1 MLRRVGA
8 SEDRILAA
16 QTNLSTTY
24 ACIGRLEQAL
34 QMDREVYCGRVKLN
48 GNQHEETLIAAN
60 NYADDLV
67 NLQRFEEARTL
78 LRKTMPVAR
87 RVLGECHRLTLKIRR
102 VYAKAIYKNPAA
114 PLDDLREALTTL
126 EDTERTARRVLG
138 GAHPTT
144 KGMEGALREARA
156 ALRARETPSTR

>member
-1 MLRRVGA
+1 MAASIAGVFWQAVRCIRECRGRRLPGGA
-8 SEDRILAA
+8 
-16 QTNLSTTY
+16 
-24 ACIGRLEQAL
+24 
-34 QMDREVYCGRVKLN
+34 
-48 GNQHEETLIAAN
+48 IAAN

-144 KGMEGALREARA
+144 ELIEQSLHRARA
-156 ALRARETPSTR
+156 ALRTRAADVESLREAVAAMTAGDA